1 MAILQSSGSGQRPLV
16 GSSKT
21 RARRRRRLQLKRN
34 KCNDNNVWK
43 LFQNNIR
50 GLDSKTISLNAIA
63 KALNPSVI
71 LLNET
76 HLKNNRQLQL
86 PGYHCFPRNRTC
98 EDGGGIATCIVEN
111 ERLHT
116 LKLVEGDADLEMVI
130 TRHGQFQ
137 TPINIINLY
146 GAVESR
152 SSIEK
157 INARWDKVKERIS
170 RIEAHGELI
179 IFF

>member
-1 MAILQSSGSGQRPLV
+1 M
-16 GSSKT
+16 
-21 RARRRRRLQLKRN
+21 
-34 KCNDNNVWK
+34 
-43 LFQNNIR
+43 
-50 GLDSKTISLNAIA
+50 
-63 KALNPSVI
+63 
-71 LLNET
+71 
-76 HLKNNRQLQL
+76 

-146 GAVESR
+146 GYRIQDTKLLGLAACLLAGRIVIELR
-152 SSIEK
+152 PGPGSS
-157 INARWDKVKERIS
+157 
-170 RIEAHGELI
+170 
-179 IFF
+179 